1 MRTSYWNQSEN
12 DESGLISRSTGI
24 RNIIIWPGHQAQWR
38 GYTDEIDKRTFAVKT
53 IYSSPDVEIR
63 KQLLEEFN
71 VSYIYVGLNEQRIYT
86 PEQLSKFEL
95 FAQTIFHNEMGIRI
109 FKIE

>member
-1 MRTSYWNQSEN
+1 M
-12 DESGLISRSTGI
+12 
-24 RNIIIWPGHQAQWR
+24 
-38 GYTDEIDKRTFAVKT
+38 
-53 IYSSPDVEIR
+53 EIR

-95 FAQTIFHNEMGIRI
+95 FAKTIFHNEMGIRI